1 MTGLS
6 SAEAARR
13 LAEHGPNVLQQVA
26 RPSPLALLGAQ
37 FANVLI
43 LILLA
48 AAAVSA
54 AMSHAIEAI
63 AIAAIVLLAVLLGF
77 AQEYRAERALDALRE
92 MAAPHATV
100 IRDGREL
107 VIDARELVP
116 GDLLVLRAGDRIAGD
131 ARLVGAA
138 RLAVQE
144 AALTGE
150 SVAAEKRVG
159 AASDAP
165 TPIAERAGAV
175 FAGTSVAA
183 GRGTAEVTAT
193 GMQTE
198 FGRVAAT
205 LGAVARG
212 RTPLQRSLDRL
223 GRTLAKGALLVVT
236 VIVALGLWRGQP
248 FIEMLVFGV
257 ALAVAVVPEALP
269 AVVTVSLAL
278 GVQRL
283 ARRRA
288 LMRQLPA
295 VETLGATSVICTDK
309 TGTLTRDEMTLR
321 ELWLDGARVRLS
333 GVGYAP
339 DGALHV
345 VQAETA
351 DAVAEDDALRAAREL
366 LTAAALAGDAYV
378 DFEDGAWRLHGD
390 PTEGAFC
397 VAAAKAGVDLV
408 AESARAP
415 RTHEF
420 PFSSETRRMTTVHA
434 VDGRQVA
441 FAKGAVEAI
450 LAGCRDE
457 WTADGA
463 RALTEDRRRAILAV
477 AQRMADD
484 ALRVLGVARR
494 VVAAVPAGTANGPTD
509 TGGFDGVQS
518 GMTFLGMAGMI
529 DPPRPEA
536 AAAVA
541 ACRRAGIHVVMITG
555 DHPRT
560 ALAVAREVGIARGD
574 RVVTGKD
581 LAAWDDARLAE
592 EIETIDVFARVAPA
606 DKLRLVTAL
615 QARGHIVAMTGD
627 GVNDAPALKQAD
639 IGVAMGIGG
648 TDVARE
654 AAAMTL
660 TDDNFATIVEAVE
673 EGRGIFANIKKY
685 LMFLLS
691 SNIGEIGLMVGATLL
706 ALPLPLTAVQVL
718 YVNLATDGLP
728 ALALAVDPPERDL
741 MARPPRDPRGSI
753 FTRPVLL
760 LVIVGGVWSGL
771 VNLAVFTWARADGHG
786 ITAAMTM
793 TFASLVLIQ
802 FFKAFSFRSDR
813 NPVWQGVFAN
823 RWLLAAIAW
832 ELVLLAGIIHWPAL
846 HRAFGTTG
854 LSGAEWGVVAL
865 AAATILP
872 VLELTK
878 RVIRRRYPLTT

>member
-1 MTGLS
+1 MTGLT
-6 SAEAARR
+6 SADAARR
-13 LAEHGPNVLQQVA
+13 LARYGPNVLQAVP
-26 RPSPLALLGAQ
+26 RPSLLALLAAQ

-48 AAAVSA
+48 AAAASA
-54 AMSHAIEAI
+54 GLGHAIEAI

-77 AQEYRAERALDALRE
+77 AQEYRAERALEALRE

-100 IRDGREL
+100 IRDGRES
-107 VIDARELVP
+107 VIDARDLVP

-131 ARLVGAA
+131 ARLIDAA
-138 RLAVQE
+138 RLTVQE

-150 SVAAEKRVG
+150 SVAVEKRVG
-159 AASDAP
+159 APAEAP
-165 TPIAERAGAV
+165 TPIADRKGAV
-175 FAGTSVAA
+175 FAGTSVAV
-183 GRGTAEVTAT
+183 GRGLAEVTAT

-198 FGRVAAT
+198 FGRVAAM
-205 LGAVARG
+205 LGTVERS

-223 GRTLAKGALLVVT
+223 GHALAKGALVVVT
-236 VIVALGLWRGQP
+236 AIVALGLWRGQA

-269 AVVTVSLAL
+269 AVVTISLAL

-295 VETLGATSVICTDK
+295 AETLGATSVICTDK

-321 ELWLDGARVRLS
+321 ELWINGARMHVT

-339 DGALHV
+339 EGE
-345 VQAETA
+345 VQAVDVGPA
-351 DAVAEDDALRAAREL
+351 RALL
-366 LTAAALAGDAYV
+366 AAASLAGDARV
-378 DFEDGAWRLHGD
+378 DLEDGTWRLHGD
-390 PTEGAFC
+390 PTEGAFV
-397 VAAAKAGVDLV
+397 VAAAKAGADLT
-408 AESARAP
+408 AEALRAP
-415 RTHEF
+415 RVHEF

-434 VDGRQVA
+434 VDGGLVA
-441 FAKGAVEAI
+441 FAKGAAEAI
-450 LAGCRDE
+450 LASCCDE
-457 WTADGA
+457 WTAVGPRPLHEA
-463 RALTEDRRRAILAV
+463 RRREILDE
-477 AQRMADD
+477 AQRMADA
-484 ALRVLGVARR
+484 ALRVLAVARKD
-494 VVAAVPAGTANGPTD
+494 AV
-509 TGGFDGVQS
+509 GGGDGAFGDAQS
-518 GMTFLGMAGMI
+518 EMTFLGLAGMI

-536 AAAVA
+536 AAAVS

-560 ALAVAREVGIARGD
+560 ALAVAREVGIARNA
-574 RVVTGKD
+574 RVVTGEELSRWD
-581 LAAWDDARLAE
+581 DTQLAA
-592 EIETIDVFARVAPA
+592 EIEAIDVFARVAPA

-615 QARGHIVAMTGD
+615 QAGGHIVAMTGD

-771 VNLAVFTWARADGHG
+771 VNLAVFLWARADGHG

-802 FFKAFSFRSDR
+802 FFKAFSFRSER
-813 NPVWQGVFAN
+813 NPVWHGVFAN
-823 RWLLAAIAW
+823 RWLLAAVAW
-832 ELVLLAGIIHWPAL
+832 ELVLLLVIIHWPAL

-854 LSGAEWGVVAL
+854 LSVEEWGVVAL
-865 AAATILP
+865 AALTILP

-878 RVIRRRYPLTT
+878 LIIRRRHPLTT